1 MKKIF
6 CPAVRKNP
14 ALVLSFGAA
23 LVWLLSSCWLSGK
36 DGSPGKDVEA
46 YLKSGVRD
54 YKSGARQ
61 RAIEEFTRAIELDPT
76 RSVGYAARATA
87 LFQMKDYAGAIKDCD
102 KVIGLG
108 HDGVGPTADWR
119 SHIVDAYLIKGEC
132 RYYLHDV
139 QGALQSLD
147 TAISMN
153 PDDPLVWVIR
163 GGTLVESREWDGAI
177 VDFSKAIGQDPEDAM
192 AYYGRATAECF
203 LEDYENSLANVSRAI
218 QLDKTLSNAY
228 GLRAEIETHLKD
240 RAGAFADANAGIQLD
255 KSDEKGYAT
264 RADIEAMWD
273 DFPDASNDLQTAIQI
288 NPTSSEIYLI
298 RGRIEQKCGN
308 FQSALA
314 DYSRGLANGTGSIDT
329 DIAYESMGYDYAE
342 MDQWKPALESFRK
355 AMAFKSPPDDAP
367 FQVFLIECRMGQT
380 RQAKKELAV
389 YIQSIPAAKAGD
401 WTTCI
406 AHFLA
411 GTLNENS
418 FFTLAA
424 TTAKRPTDVAQQT
437 GDAGYYAGMQH
448 LLAGD
453 KPGALKRLKKSLK
466 VGDDN
471 SDNYTMARSVLG
483 ESVGNQL
490 SAKLGKY

>member
-1 MKKIF
+1 MKVAF
-6 CPAVRKNP
+6 PPAVRENP
-14 ALVLSFGAA
+14 ALVLFFGAA
-23 LVWLLSSCWLSGK
+23 LLWLLSSCCSSAQNLS
-36 DGSPGKDVEA
+36 PAQDVRA
-46 YLKSGVRD
+46 YLKSGFQD
-54 YKSGARQ
+54 FQSGARQ

-76 RSVGYAARATA
+76 RSVAYAARAAA

-119 SHIVDAYLIKGEC
+119 ARIAVAYLIKGEC
-132 RYYLHDV
+132 RYYLHDA

-153 PDDPLVWVIR
+153 PDDPWAWVIR
-163 GGTLVESREWDGAI
+163 GVTLVESREWDGAL

-203 LEDYENSLANVSRAI
+203 LKKYEDSLSSVSRAI

-228 GLRAEIETHLKD
+228 GLRAEVKTHLKD
-240 RAGAFADANAGIQLD
+240 RAGAFADANAGIQLN
-255 KSDEKGYAT
+255 KSDEKAYAT

-273 DFPDASNDLQTAIQI
+273 DFPDASNDLQAAIRI
-288 NPTSSEIYLI
+288 NPTSSDIYLI
-298 RGRIEQKCGN
+298 RGMVEQKCGH

-314 DYSRGLANGTGSIDT
+314 DYSRGLGNDADSIDT
-329 DIAYESMGYDYAE
+329 ATAYESMGYDHAE
-342 MDQWKPALESFRK
+342 MGQWQPALESFRN
-355 AMAFKSPPDDAP
+355 AMALRSPPDDAP
-367 FQVFLIECRMGQT
+367 FQVFLIECRMGQAQ
-380 RQAKKELAV
+380 QAKKELAA
-389 YIQSIPAAKAGD
+389 YIQSIPAAKDGD

-411 GTLNENS
+411 GTLNESS
-418 FFTLAA
+418 FLAQA
-424 TTAKRPTDVAQQT
+424 APTAKRPADVALQT
-437 GDAGYYAGMQH
+437 GDAWYYAGMQH

-453 KPGALKRLKKSLK
+453 KSGALKRFKKSLK

-471 SDNYTMARSVLG
+471 SDNYTMAQSI
-483 ESVGNQL
+483 VGF
-490 SAKLGKY
+490 